1 MFLRRFRDSGVEE
14 SSLTQNLSKLERRVQ
29 ENASLTR
36 HLQALTAEL
45 EERNDLDSL
54 RQRNP
59 PLTVMCLDEV

>member
-14 SSLTQNLSKLERRVQ
+14 SSLTQNLSKLKRRVQ
-29 ENASLTR
+29 ENASLTS
-36 HLQALTAEL
+36 HLQGLTAEL

-59 PLTVMCLDEV
+59 PLTVTCLDEV